1 MISLSVEN
9 GSRNTIDRISIGEGT
24 EYKTDYVEGDQ
35 IVVKFTSDS
44 SVNSWGFLIRAVE
57 VIR

>member
-1 MISLSVEN
+1 MVQETQLTESQE
-9 GSRNTIDRISIGEGT
+9 RT

>member
-1 MISLSVEN
+1 MTFLSVEN
-9 GSRNTIDRISIGEGT
+9 GSRNTIDRISGEGT
-24 EYKTDYVEGDQ
+24 EHKTDYVEGDQ